1 MGSNAIIAIVV
12 GAIVVI
18 VGFSLWPVLNGASN
32 NLYSYF
38 RNSCDDGSGNRF
50 TRAYRG
56 YPGPSA
62 ASFDFTPLTGGS
74 GGNWPSL
81 KGLIPPTAAIANAD
95 INGKF
100 TYTVSSGVFTQRQVG
115 QTPGITTLSFP
126 ALVSYLD
133 PLLLGPI
140 VLDQTLW
147 ESATS
152 YNGVVQ
158 SFVGGST
165 YVNGAIYYD
174 ANVGE
179 LRFIHRNA
187 FHPSVG
193 GAASPNEYDVANGI
207 HGGKGV
213 SVTGNGGECEV
224 SGINLPGSAGL
235 YNEQGDLVYTNSGST
250 SLSDVTIPSPFA
262 WIEVADILKRFSGIN
277 NLLLTILPVISIA
290 GFLGVSGAKL
300 YTYGKGASDIGSAI
314 STSIFTLIAIVVAM
328 VIAGPIMGSLV
339 DANQVVES
347 GQYQV
352 NNSFGNII
360 SLLFSMIPIIYVAGL
375 VTLVGLQAKAA
386 LMGGKGGGGM

>member
-32 NLYSYF
+32 QLYSYF
-38 RNSCDDGSGNRF
+38 RDSCDDGSGNRF
-50 TRAYRG
+50 LRLYEGVTTD
-56 YPGPSA
+56 PGNT
-62 ASFDFTPLTGGS
+62 D
-74 GGNWPSL
+74 
-81 KGLIPPTAAIANAD
+81 
-95 INGKF
+95 
-100 TYTVSSGVFTQRQVG
+100 
-115 QTPGITTLSFP
+115 
-126 ALVSYLD
+126 
-133 PLLLGPI
+133 
-140 VLDQTLW
+140 
-147 ESATS
+147 
-152 YNGVVQ
+152 YN
-158 SFVGGST
+158 T
-165 YVNGAIYYD
+165 
-174 ANVGE
+174 E
-179 LRFIHRNA
+179 T
-187 FHPSVG
+187 
-193 GAASPNEYDVANGI
+193 GI
-207 HGGKGV
+207 HGGKGYTV
-213 SVTGNGGECEV
+213 RATTG
-224 SGINLPGSAGL
+224 AGDGCGATITAPAGTAGATM
-235 YNEQGDLVYTNSGST
+235 YNEQGDSVGTANHSAT
-250 SLSDVTIPSPFA
+250 SWMSSDPFL
-262 WIEVADILKRFSGIN
+262 WVEVAEILKRFSGIN

-339 DANQVVES
+339 EANQVVES

>member
-32 NLYSYF
+32 QLYSYF

-50 TRAYRG
+50 LRAYV
-56 YPGPSA
+56 SVTTVVSDDTA
-62 ASFDFTPLTGGS
+62 TVAVDITPDS
-74 GGNWPSL
+74 
-81 KGLIPPTAAIANAD
+81 
-95 INGKF
+95 
-100 TYTVSSGVFTQRQVG
+100 QRYD
-115 QTPGITTLSFP
+115 P
-126 ALVSYLD
+126 A
-133 PLLLGPI
+133 
-140 VLDQTLW
+140 T
-147 ESATS
+147 
-152 YNGVVQ
+152 
-158 SFVGGST
+158 
-165 YVNGAIYYD
+165 
-174 ANVGE
+174 
-179 LRFIHRNA
+179 
-187 FHPSVG
+187 
-193 GAASPNEYDVANGI
+193 GI

-213 SVTGNGGECEV
+213 AIVDDGGNCKANDLLTVELIERGG
-224 SGINLPGSAGL
+224 SRAAGTFDADGL
-235 YNEQGDLVYTNSGST
+235 VYNEQGNQIGSIVDNRSHGAT
-250 SLSDVTIPSPFA
+250 DTG
-262 WIEVADILKRFSGIN
+262 IEVDFDAPDPPYSFVKVAPILARFSGIN

-339 DANQVVES
+339 EANQVVES